1 VIDNIYEYKHSLT
14 NGTELDFSE
23 LKGRVIL
30 VVNTASKCGFTPQ
43 YEQLEQIYLQY
54 KDKGFI
60 VLGFPANDFLFQE
73 PGSNEEIASFCK
85 INYGVT
91 FPIFSKSHVK
101 GREIN
106 DLFNYLTNQSE
117 FKGQVKWNF
126 EKFLINKEGKLIK
139 RFSSAA
145 NPDSDEITKSIEELI
160 S

>member
-1 VIDNIYEYKHSLT
+1 MINNIYEYKHTLA
-14 NGTELDFSE
+14 NGTNFDFSE
-23 LKGRVIL
+23 LKGKVVVI
-30 VVNTASKCGFTPQ
+30 VNTASKCGFTPQ
-43 YEQLEQIYLQY
+43 YEQLEKIYQQY
-54 KDKGFI
+54 KDNGFI
-60 VLGFPANDFLFQE
+60 ILGFPANDFLFQE
-73 PGSNEEIASFCK
+73 PGSDEVIATFCK

-126 EKFLINKEGKLIK
+126 EKFLIDKEGKLIK
-139 RFSSAA
+139 RFLSAVK
-145 NPDSDEITKSIEELI
+145 PDSNEVISSIEELV